1 MAIVQISKI
10 QHRTG
15 ANVDLPQ
22 LDIGEIGFATDDR
35 RLYIGNDPVI
45 HPAANSATTTQT
57 EILTEISNLNFGK
70 ITGTS
75 NGNINLANVVPGQL
89 IVAKN
94 IANSTNL
101 EWVNAGGNAR
111 QPGNTIQ
118 YSNVNVH
125 LGHSDYVKLGG
136 GTNGYV
142 LQTDG
147 TGNLTWAAF
156 LTGSVVAGTP
166 GGSSGQLQFN
176 DGGTTFGGS
185 SDFVYNPANSYYA
198 LTGNLNVITGSVT
211 GNLVGPH
218 NGTVGASTPNTGAFT
233 SITVANNATV
243 TGNITGGNA
252 NISGRIA
259 VTGNANVGNL
269 FSTGLANI
277 GNLRVT
283 SRVQSNLVPSS
294 DETFDLGSSSLKW
307 RDLYLSGTT
316 IKLGTQTISS
326 NVNGVN
332 ITGNLYL
339 TTNSISSNAVNAIT
353 LGGTL
358 TTGPQPNITS
368 LGNLSTLA
376 VDGISYLGNAAN
388 VRISGGINGYVL
400 TTNGL
405 GGLSW
410 EPAVA
415 TSTPPGGTNTYI
427 QFNDNGSFGGEAALT
442 YDPINFLATVP
453 NINVNGILQ
462 TTSVSN
468 VKIPGGV
475 SGQFLRTNGAGGLT
489 WATAGGGGS
498 AAGANG
504 EIQYSS
510 NGSFAASSA
519 LTFTPSSNTLTVS
532 NISGTITTAAQ
543 PNITSVGNL
552 TSLIVTGNITSSD
565 ANLGN
570 AVTANFFIGSGA
582 NLTNINGANVGQVA
596 NANYSAYSGNA
607 NTATTA
613 NTVITNAQPNITSV
627 GTLTG
632 LTVTGN
638 TSLGNIGNVSIT
650 GGATGQFIQTDGN
663 GNLSWVSGQSPDA
676 NANSI
681 QYNSNGNFAGTSAFT
696 FDGSTNT
703 LSVTYIT
710 GTLSANSN
718 SQPNITSVGNLTS
731 LTVTGNITSGNANLG
746 NAVTANFFIGSG
758 NNLSN
763 IQAGNISG
771 TIADANVAVTV
782 SANSQPNIT
791 DLGTLNALSI
801 TNNLDVTGNANIG
814 NIETVNIVTANYLY
828 GDGSNITNLDG
839 NAFTGTVANANY
851 SEYAGYVTGAQQSNI
866 TSVGNLT
873 SLRISGTNNITSL
886 DALVLDG
893 AVTNMYTSTDPTGFS
908 ILDRPNHAGSGILVF
923 DALVGI
929 IPLQGAG
936 LGAIQLANSANTDV
950 IVMAKNDSTAP
961 NSHSFIPVSDLNTN
975 LGDSNDEAL
984 GSSFFRNAYLASAV
998 IKDTSDANANVW
1010 PSASNWQILAG
1021 PAGLYIS
1028 DGVVVLPVL
1037 VGSDER
1043 GNLGVPEPIGR

>member
-15 ANVDLPQ
+15 ANIDLPQ

-45 HPAANSATTTQT
+45 HPAANSSTTTQT
-57 EILTEISNLNFGK
+57 EILTEVSNLDFGK

-75 NGNINLANVVPGQL
+75 NGNINLANVAPGQL
-89 IVAKN
+89 VVARN

-101 EWVNAGGNAR
+101 EWVNAGGNAK
-111 QPGNTIQ
+111 QPGNTSK
-118 YSNVNVH
+118 YNNVNVH
-125 LGHSDYVKLGG
+125 LGHADYVKLGG

-166 GGSSGQLQFN
+166 GGSNGQIQFN

-185 SDFVYNPANSYYA
+185 SDFVYNAANSYYA
-198 LTGNLNVITGSVT
+198 LTGNLSVITGSIT
-211 GNLVGPH
+211 GNTIGPH
-218 NGTVGASTPNTGAFT
+218 TGTIGATTPNTGAFT
-233 SITVANNATV
+233 SITVSNNATI

-269 FSTGLANI
+269 FSTGLANV

-316 IKLGTQTISS
+316 IKLGTQNISS
-326 NVNGVN
+326 NTNGIS

-339 TTNSISSNAVNAIT
+339 STNTVNVASVTANT

-358 TTGPQPNITS
+358 TTSAQPNITS

-388 VRISGGINGYVL
+388 VRIAGGVNGYVL

-410 EPAVA
+410 EPATA
-415 TSTPPGGTNTYI
+415 TTTSPGGSNNFI
-427 QFNDNGSFGGEAALT
+427 QFNDSGSFGGAPALT
-442 YDPINFLATVP
+442 YDPVNFIVNAP
-453 NINVNGILQ
+453 NLTVNGEFQ
-462 TTSVSN
+462 ANVSN
-468 VKIPGGV
+468 LRIQGGV
-475 SGQFLRTNGAGGLT
+475 SGQFLKTNGSGGLS

-519 LTFTPSSNTLTVS
+519 LTFTPSSNTLTVA

-543 PNITSVGNL
+543 PNITSVGTLSNL
-552 TSLIVTGNITSSD
+552 TVTGNIAGGN

-570 AVTANFFIGSGA
+570 AVRANFFIGSGA

-596 NANYSAYSGNA
+596 NANYSANAGNA
-607 NTATTA
+607 NSATVA
-613 NTVITNAQPNITSV
+613 NTIIDNAQPNITSV
-627 GTLTG
+627 GTLTA

-638 TSLGNIGNVSIT
+638 SSFGNIGNVRIT
-650 GGATGQFIQTDGN
+650 GGANGQFIKTDGA
-663 GNLSWVSGQSPDA
+663 GNLSWVAGQSPDS

-681 QYNSNGNFAGTSAFT
+681 QYNSNGNFTGTSAFT
-696 FDGSTNT
+696 FNGSTNT

-718 SQPNITSVGNLTS
+718 SQPNITSVGNLTNV
-731 LTVTGNITSGNANLG
+731 TVTGTITSGNANLG
-746 NAVTANFFIGSG
+746 NAVRGNFFIGSG

-771 TIADANVAVTV
+771 AIANANVAGTV
-782 SANSQPNIT
+782 SVNAQPNIT
-791 DLGTLNALSI
+791 SVGTLNTLSI
-801 TNNLDVTGNANIG
+801 TNTLDVTGNANIG
-814 NIETVNIVTANYLY
+814 NINSVDEIHANYLY
-828 GDGSNITNLDG
+828 GDGANITNIDG
-839 NAFTGTVANANY
+839 NAISSDVANANY
-851 SEYAGYVTGAQQSNI
+851 SAYAGYVTNPQQSNI
-866 TSVGNLT
+866 TLLGNLS
-873 SLRISGTNNITSL
+873 SLRISGTTNVNSV
-886 DALVLDG
+886 DALHLEG
-893 AVTNMYTSTDPTGFS
+893 AVTNMFLSTDPTGFS
-908 ILDRPNHAGSGILVF
+908 ILDRPGHSGSGLLVF
-923 DALVGI
+923 DALVGLT
-929 IPLQGAG
+929 PLQGAG
-936 LGAIQLANSANTDV
+936 LGVPQLANTSNTDAIV
-950 IVMAKNDSTAP
+950 IAKNDSTAP
-961 NSHSFIPVSDLNTN
+961 DSHSFIPVSDLTTN
-975 LGDSNDEAL
+975 LGDSNDEAI
-984 GSSFFRNAYLASAV
+984 GEVFFRNAYLASAV
-998 IKDTSDANANVW
+998 IKDTSDAN
-1010 PSASNWQILAG
+1010 SSNWPAAMSWQIIAG
-1021 PAGLYIS
+1021 SAGLYIT
-1028 DGVVVLPVL
+1028 DGTGVYPIQ
-1037 VGSDER
+1037 VGPDEA
-1043 GNLGVPEPIGR
+1043 GNFGVPSPIPR